1 MGRLESMVNEHL
13 KQKQVNSDRMM
24 RNKLHPSTIG
34 MCQRKIAFE
43 MIMVPYK
50 IEGERVQRIFE
61 NGHSLHHRYES
72 MFEEM
77 GILVQ
82 SEMKI
87 EKENISGH
95 TDAWIKIRSFTNPEG
110 EDILVE
116 LKSASSRSFDWMK
129 ENNTPKKEHK
139 AQLMFYMHL
148 TGIKKGII
156 FVENKDNQDVWEH
169 ELDYDEEFAN
179 KLFEKANYIIEK
191 SIKRVL
197 PEIPDKYH
205 TPSSYQC
212 KYCSFNFYCHSE
224 SITKD
229 GEKRFVIPF
238 EKNTKA
244 FKDCE
249 EIINAMKNN
258 KEIPNVIEGST
269 KGELIKEI
277 IIKSKEVY

>member
-1 MGRLESMVNEHL
+1 MGTLESMINEHL
-13 KQKQVNSDRMM
+13 KQKQIKSDRVM

-43 MIMVPYK
+43 MMMVPYK
-50 IEGERVQRIFE
+50 IEEERVQRIFE
-61 NGHSLHHRYES
+61 NGHSLHHRYET

-82 SEMKI
+82 AEMRI

-116 LKSASSRSFDWMK
+116 LKSASSRSFDWIK

-169 ELDYDEEFAN
+169 ELEYDESFAN
-179 KLFEKANYIIEK
+179 QLFDKANYIIKKAKE
-191 SIKRVL
+191 RML

-212 KYCSFNFYCHSE
+212 KYCPFNFYCHNS
-224 SITKD
+224 SYTKD
-229 GEKRFVIPF
+229 GEKRFEIPF
-238 EKNTKA
+238 DKNTKA
-244 FKDCE
+244 YKDCE
-249 EIINAMKNN
+249 EIIQAVNLN
-258 KEIPNVIEGST
+258 KKIPDLINGNT
-269 KGELIKEI
+269 KGEQVREI
-277 IIKSKEVY
+277 IKKSKEVY